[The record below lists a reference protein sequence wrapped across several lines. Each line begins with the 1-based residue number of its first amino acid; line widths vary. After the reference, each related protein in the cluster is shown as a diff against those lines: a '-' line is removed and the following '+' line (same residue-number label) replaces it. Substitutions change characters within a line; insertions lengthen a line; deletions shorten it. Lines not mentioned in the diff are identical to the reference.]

1 MLDTFAP
8 LIDAARDLDLSDPA
22 AARAELER
30 RFPSDGPAAQALNAE
45 LVRLYRA
52 GELAQRGAPP
62 VRFGRVAKPSPESA
76 DHSIDVVVMEGP
88 GPRHR
93 HPQGEVDYCVRLAG
107 DPKFD
112 GQPAGWVVYG
122 PDSVHVPTVSDGEM
136 LIAYLL
142 PQGGIEFLE

>member
-1 MLDTFAP
+1 MLEIFAP
-8 LIDAARDLDLSDPA
+8 LIEAARGLDLNDPN
-22 AARAELER
+22 AARAELES
-30 RFPSDGPAAQALNAE
+30 RFPSDGPAAQALNTE
-45 LVRLYRA
+45 LIRRYRA

-62 VRFGRVAKPSPESA
+62 VRFGRVAKPSPETA
-76 DHSIDVVVMEGP
+76 DHSIDVVVMEGA

-93 HPQGEVDYCVRLAG
+93 HPQGEVDYCVRLDG

-112 GQPAGWVVYG
+112 GQPTGWVVYG
-122 PDSVHVPTVSDGEM
+122 PGSEHVPTVSGGEM